1 MYPNPIENSLFV
13 IVEAI
18 VYSCLKKMSKL
29 EKCLF
34 LLNHKSTV
42 NFKELLH
49 VLMLIKGKDE
59 TLEKKLIAILKG
71 KKISVELELN
81 KMEAIELIKQF
92 ISIL

>member
-1 MYPNPIENSLFV
+1 
-13 IVEAI
+13 
-18 VYSCLKKMSKL
+18 MSKL

-49 VLMLIKGKDE
+49 VLMLIKGKDD
-59 TLEKKLIAILKG
+59 TLEKKLVAILKG
-71 KKISVELELN
+71 KKIALDVELN